1 MKKIIFGLTTLS
13 LLTISSIASEKAD
26 AYKKGC
32 DLGNAEACYKLGNMY
47 KKGNGVARDDYKAA
61 KLYRKACNNG
71 HAFSCTWLGW
81 MYSEGKGVEKN
92 LEEAKRLYKKACDK
106 KDAEGCKYLGDIL
119 E

>member
-1 MKKIIFGLTTLS
+1 M
-13 LLTISSIASEKAD
+13 
-26 AYKKGC
+26 
-32 DLGNAEACYKLGNMY
+32 
-47 KKGNGVARDDYKAA
+47 KGNRVAQDDYKAA